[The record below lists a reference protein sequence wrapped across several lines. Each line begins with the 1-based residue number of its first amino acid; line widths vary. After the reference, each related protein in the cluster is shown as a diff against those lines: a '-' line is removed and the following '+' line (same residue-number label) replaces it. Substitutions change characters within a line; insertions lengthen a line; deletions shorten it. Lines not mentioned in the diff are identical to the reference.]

1 MKNKKALIIGAAV
14 AVMLI
19 AVVVIALIIGNK
31 NKLSATTMRLL
42 QIEGTVTLQSGG
54 KQKKIIDNLKLNSG
68 DVLTTGVKSLAGI
81 ALDDS
86 KAVRLEESSE
96 AEFNQSG
103 KKLDLNLK
111 KGSLFFDVSKKL
123 EADESFEIRTATMIA
138 GIRGTSGY
146 VIVKT
151 NGEPNGILI
160 TDGSV
165 EVKGINPETGKEITT
180 TVNAGQIVYVY
191 LYDDV
196 DPDKSVSFQLLDV
209 SEDELPDEVV
219 RYLVE
224 HEDVLDR
231 VCEATGWSKDKIKNK
246 ADGLPSPTPKP
257 TATPTPEEEEEEEEP
272 TDTPTPEP
280 TATNTPTPTNK
291 PAPPKASPTPT
302 NTPSPTPTKAPAAP
316 QPTPTATPAPEEPT
330 PTESAPTPTK
340 KPTNTP
346 TPTPTP
352 TSTPTPTPTP
362 TPTSTPTPTPVV
374 KVSSIII
381 DSSISVAAGKKQSI
395 GCSVFPDNASNKT
408 VNWSSS
414 NTSIATVDS
423 SGIVTGV
430 AAGSAT
436 VTATA
441 ADGSGVSASC
451 SVTVTKAATSLTINH
466 TELTVPVGGVAETGA
481 SVEPSDI
488 ELTWT
493 SADTSIAVVTDGM
506 ITGIKAGT
514 TTITVSGGGLSASC
528 KVIVEE
534 DTAPVLTV
542 LTPEPRGSGV
552 VRIWFSLEGL
562 KSDEIYYVNISNYS
576 DGLTEAGDS
585 NIDSGNGTGHIAV
598 VGTPGMSYATQLH
611 ITGTDGLNKVYDEVI
626 YVTIP
631 EETVPS
637 G

>member
-1 MKNKKALIIGAAV
+1 
-14 AVMLI
+14 
-19 AVVVIALIIGNK
+19 
-31 NKLSATTMRLL
+31 
-42 QIEGTVTLQSGG
+42 
-54 KQKKIIDNLKLNSG
+54 
-68 DVLTTGVKSLAGI
+68 
-81 ALDDS
+81 
-86 KAVRLEESSE
+86 
-96 AEFNQSG
+96 
-103 KKLDLNLK
+103 
-111 KGSLFFDVSKKL
+111 
-123 EADESFEIRTATMIA
+123 MIA

-146 VIVKT
+146 VIVK
-151 NGEPNGILI
+151 NDGEPDGILI
-160 TDGSV
+160 TDGTV
-165 EVKGINPETGKEITT
+165 EVKGINPDTGKEITT
-180 TVNAGQIVYVY
+180 TVTAGQIVYVY

-196 DPDKSVSFQLLDV
+196 DPDNSVSFQLLDV
-209 SEDELPDEVV
+209 SEDELPDDVV
-219 RYLVE
+219 RYLIE
-224 HEDVLDR
+224 HEEVLDR
-231 VCEATGWSKDKIKNK
+231 VCEATGWSKDKIKKK

-257 TATPTPEEEEEEEEP
+257 TVTPTPEEEEEEEEP

-291 PAPPKASPTPT
+291 PAPPKVSPTPT
-302 NTPSPTPTKAPAAP
+302 NTPTPTPTKAPAAP

-340 KPTNTP
+340 KPTNTPTP

-414 NTSIATVDS
+414 NASIATVDS

-430 AAGSAT
+430 AAGSTT

-466 TELTVPVGGVAETGA
+466 TELTVPVGGTAETGA

-488 ELTWT
+488 ELTWS
-493 SADTSIAVVTDGM
+493 SADTSIATVSEGV
-506 ITGIKAGT
+506 ITGVSAGT
-514 TTITVSGGGLSASC
+514 TLIIVSGGGMSASC
-528 KVIVEE
+528 TVTVEDATTPE
-534 DTAPVLTV
+534 LTIQ
-542 LTPEPRGSGV
+542 TPEPRGGGV
-552 VRIWFSLEGL
+552 VRIWFSLTNLQSG
-562 KSDEIYYVNISNYS
+562 EIYYVNLYNPS

-585 NIDSGNGTGHIAV
+585 NIDSGNGTGQIAV
-598 VGTPGMSYATQLH
+598 KGTPGSSYSTQLH
-611 ITGTDGLNKVYDEVI
+611 ITGPDGFDKVYDEVV

-631 EETVPS
+631 IDSDP
-637 G
+637 